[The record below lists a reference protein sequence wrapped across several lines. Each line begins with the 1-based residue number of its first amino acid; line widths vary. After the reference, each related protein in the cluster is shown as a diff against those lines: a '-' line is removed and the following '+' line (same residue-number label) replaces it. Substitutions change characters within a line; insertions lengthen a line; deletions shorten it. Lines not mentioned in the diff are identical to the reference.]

1 MKLEVTDIINPTYKN
16 RSSALFGGESSGILN
31 WNDLRYPEI
40 YKKREHLRA
49 TFWSKS
55 EIDFDSIAHIP
66 SRREQLGATF
76 QTKSNASVGLDTH
89 ITIEMALQYKEV
101 LLSSVRAI
109 ELAQAIAD
117 VSSDASVTSVLATM
131 IDQLNEHILALQE
144 VTGVSG
150 WERVEIEPPHTFGGL
165 INLMRQLVSEYKLV
179 DLPSAE
185 DELAKMNELIELDRS
200 LHADFILTIYD
211 LTIKEH
217 NLERDGQLDVWLEG
231 AIDVA
236 GELKK
241 GSTVVEFDD
250 FDDL

>member
-1 MKLEVTDIINPTYKN
+1 MKLKVTDIINPTYKN

-55 EIDFDSIAHIP
+55 EIDLDSITHIP
-66 SRREQLGATF
+66 SET
-76 QTKSNASVGLDTH
+76 
-89 ITIEMALQYKEV
+89 ALQYKEV

-165 INLMRQLVSEYKLV
+165 INLMRQLVGEYKLV
-179 DLPSAE
+179 HLPSAE
-185 DELAKMNELIELDRS
+185 GELKKMNELIELDRS
-200 LHADFILTIYD
+200 LHADFILAIYD

-231 AIDVA
+231 ATDVA

-241 GSTVVEFDD
+241 DNSVVEFDD

>member
-1 MKLEVTDIINPTYKN
+1 MKLKVTDIINPVYKN

-55 EIDFDSIAHIP
+55 EIDFDSITHIP
-66 SRREQLGATF
+66 NE
-76 QTKSNASVGLDTH
+76 SVLR
-89 ITIEMALQYKEV
+89 YKEV

-144 VTGVSG
+144 VAGVSG
-150 WERVEIEPPHTFGGL
+150 WKRVEIEPPHTFGGL
-165 INLMRQLVSEYKLV
+165 INLMRQLVGEYKLV

-211 LTIKEH
+211 LTVKEH

-241 GSTVVEFDD
+241 DSTVVEFDD

>member
-1 MKLEVTDIINPTYKN
+1 MKLKVTDIINPTYKN

-31 WNDLRYPEI
+31 WNDLRYPEL
-40 YKKREHLRA
+40 YKKREQLRA

-66 SRREQLGATF
+66 NE
-76 QTKSNASVGLDTH
+76 SV
-89 ITIEMALQYKEV
+89 LQYKEV

-109 ELAQAIAD
+109 ALAQAIAD

-131 IDQLNEHILALQE
+131 IDQLNEHILTLQE

-150 WERVEIEPPHTFGGL
+150 WERVEIKPPHTFGDL
-165 INLMRQLVSEYKLV
+165 IDHMRQLVGGYKLV
-179 DLPSAE
+179 HLPNAE
-185 DELAKMNELIELDRS
+185 GELGKMNELIELDRP

-211 LTIKEH
+211 LTAKEH
-217 NLERDGQLDVWLEG
+217 GLERDGQLDIWLNDTT
-231 AIDVA
+231 DVA

-241 GSTVVEFDD
+241 DSSVVEFDD